1 LRGLTDHET
10 MNYYSFHIGDYR
22 SATAHLTNDEDLC
35 YRRILDTY
43 YDKDGNL
50 PEIKQ
55 LSRKIRCEEAMVK
68 TILGEFFT
76 LTESGWLHHR
86 AQKEVDEYIE
96 RVEAS
101 RRGGKASAASKTI
114 PTASPL
120 EVPLKYPSS
129 TLQVPLNPP
138 SSTLEVHLKST
149 STPLQPTIP
158 HSPLPNNHIP
168 PNPPPGEVTG
178 RDVID
183 FEKEAADFER
193 FINAYPPHR
202 TARRTTAQ
210 RVWME
215 KVNQRPPIG
224 EIMNSLASH
233 VDSEDW
239 QREDGKF
246 VESVD
251 RWLEEQ
257 MWMLKRKK
265 GKPNKAAPPAKKPIP
280 TVDEHH
286 ARVWLSEHYVGADA
300 SMSFEQWPPFAQ
312 KDYLDSLKKQS
323 TQLA

>member
-1 LRGLTDHET
+1 

-22 SATAHLTNDEDLC
+22 SATAHLTNEEDLC

-43 YDKDGNL
+43 YDRDGNL
-50 PEIKQ
+50 PEIKL
-55 LSRKIRCEEAMVK
+55 LSRKIRCEEGMVSA
-68 TILGEFFT
+68 ILSEFF
-76 LTESGWLHHR
+76 EDVEGGWIHRR
-86 AQKEVDEYIE
+86 AQKEVDEYLE
-96 RVEAS
+96 RVESS
-101 RRGGKASAASKTI
+101 RKGGKASAASRTT

-120 EVPLKYPSS
+120 QVPLKS
-129 TLQVPLNPP
+129 P
-138 SSTLEVHLKST
+138 SSTLEVPLKST

-158 HSPLPNNHIP
+158 HYPLPNNHIP
-168 PNPPPGEVTG
+168 PNPPPGVGTG

-183 FEKEAADFER
+183 FEKEASDFEQ
-193 FINAYPPHR
+193 FINAYPCHR

-224 EIMNSLASH
+224 EIMASLASH

-265 GKPNKAAPPAKKPIP
+265 GKPNKAAPAAKKPLP
-280 TVDEHH
+280 KVDEVH
-286 ARVWLSEHYVGADA
+286 ARTWLADNYVGSDP

-312 KDYLDSLKKQS
+312 KDYLAFIAGKNQPQ
-323 TQLA
+323 TQAA